1 MARIEK
7 GASMW
12 YIVARE
18 CAMMLLAGVKELGVV
33 RFPVIH

>member
-18 CAMMLLAGVKELGVV
+18 CAMNAPPFCVSL
-33 RFPVIH
+33 